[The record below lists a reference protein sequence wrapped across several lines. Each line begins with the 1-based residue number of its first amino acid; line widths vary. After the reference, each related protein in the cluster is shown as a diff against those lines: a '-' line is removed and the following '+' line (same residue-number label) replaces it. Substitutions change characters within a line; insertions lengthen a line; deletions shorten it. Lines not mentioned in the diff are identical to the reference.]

1 MRLVTYSY
9 EDQLKPGAMR
19 GNDVVDISAVAPDIL
34 SLIMMTDDGLAQVQ
48 DIVQSDTGAVSL
60 EHVKLAAPIPV
71 PRRNIMC
78 LGLNYA
84 EHAKEHYSAA
94 GRQTELP
101 EYPLIF
107 TKATTTVN
115 GPFDDIHYEAT
126 ATAELDWEVELA
138 VIIGKEGKNISAEK
152 AMDYVYGYTVLNDLS
167 ARDLQR
173 LHKQFF
179 KGKSLDGT
187 CPMGPWIVTKDQLPD
202 PQNLQLVSRVN
213 GLVKQ
218 DSNTSLMLFNLPS
231 IIEHLSL
238 GMSLLPG
245 DIIATGTPSGVGF
258 ARQPPEFL
266 KAGDVVE
273 CEIEGI
279 GVIRNVI
286 SAA

>member
-1 MRLVTYSY
+1 MRLVTYIY

-19 GNDVVDISAVAPDIL
+19 GNDIVDISAVAPDIL
-34 SLIMMTDDGLAQVQ
+34 SLISMKDNGLAQVQ
-48 DIVQSDTGAVSL
+48 DLLQSELDALSL
-60 EHVKLAAPIPV
+60 EQVQLAAPIPS

-78 LGLNYA
+78 LGLNYV
-84 EHAKEHYSAA
+84 EHAEEHYSVA
-94 GRQTELP
+94 GQQTKVP

-107 TKATTTVN
+107 NKATTTAN
-115 GPFDDIHYEAT
+115 GPFDDFRYEAAVT
-126 ATAELDWEVELA
+126 TELDWEVELA
-138 VIIGKEGKNISAEK
+138 IIIGKEGKNVSAEK

-173 LHKQFF
+173 FHIQFF
-179 KGKSLDGT
+179 KGKSLDGS

-213 GLVKQ
+213 GQVKQ
-218 DSNTSLMLFNLPS
+218 NSNTSLMIFNIPS
-231 IIEHLSL
+231 IIEHLSF

-266 KAGDVVE
+266 KVGDIVE
-273 CEIEGI
+273 CEVEGI
-279 GVIRNVI
+279 GAIRNVI